1 MTEDP
6 FDLQRFVTAQADCFD
21 EALRELRA
29 GRKRTHWMWFVFP
42 QLRELGRSPTAL
54 FYGLVS
60 LDEARAYLVHPVLG
74 LRLRAA
80 TEAVMTGPGGSLH
93 EIFGTPDD
101 LKFRSCMTLF
111 ACATEQGDMLFCE
124 AMRQLCDGRADE
136 ATLGFLGV
144 RPPECCPP
152 DP

>member
-6 FDLQRFVTAQADCFD
+6 FDLQRFVMAQADCFD
-21 EALRELRA
+21 AALRELRA

-42 QLRELGRSPTAL
+42 QLHELGRSPTAL

-60 LDEARAYLVHPVLG
+60 LDEARAYLAHPVLG
-74 LRLRAA
+74 PQLREA
-80 TEAVMTGPGGSLH
+80 THAVMTGAGSSLH

-111 ACATEQGDMLFCE
+111 ACAAGQGDTLFCE
-124 AMRQLCDGRADE
+124 ALRQLCEGRADE
-136 ATLGFLGV
+136 ATLGLLGV
-144 RPPECCPP
+144 KPGEWRPP